1 MSQQIRPVVN
11 VFYVVAVSGT
21 LAVHSPPGSGTV
33 LTVRLP
39 PGDPFG

>member
-1 MSQQIRPVVN
+1 MADGLTGIRDRAE
-11 VFYVVAVSGT
+11 AVGGS

-33 LTVRLP
+33 FTARLP